1 MRWHEFLFGVIVL
14 FINKATSSRVTDLFK
29 AVKCFIA
36 GIAVHGSHAGIT
48 VYVVFVIVA
57 IELNN
62 EFFAA
67 EVTDMFHFLYLSNIH
82 RVTVLTVRFNVSML
96 PTAIYTAEFTVPVIT
111 VSTTIITRALF
122 FFHSTPP

>member
-29 AVKCFIA
+29 AVKCFIT

-62 EFFAA
+62 EFFAT
-67 EVTDMFHFLYLSNIH
+67 EVTDMFHSFLSPLKKSLKLLCLEKCKLKYKAQ
-82 RVTVLTVRFNVSML
+82 R
-96 PTAIYTAEFTVPVIT
+96 
-111 VSTTIITRALF
+111 
-122 FFHSTPP
+122 